1 MGQQT
6 PGAGRPLGMSGVL
19 ACRVSQEARGEER
32 KWRRSGEVREGRYP
46 DSIPVVSEPIRS
58 SSESPASLLTREA
71 ELKLRNRAP
80 KANQRAVFGDKAASP
95 HPLCTGAHR
104 QSPPLPQLR
113 LPAFGP
119 QAAPF
124 PACVGAA

>member
-95 HPLCTGAHR
+95 HPLCTGAHHR
-104 QSPPLPQLR
+104 ARHYPSSASRRSGPKQRPFLR
-113 LPAFGP
+113 
-119 QAAPF
+119 
-124 PACVGAA
+124 V